1 MKDCLLFL
9 GFREPFSLHSDTV
22 QQLGPGNGLKIFK
35 YTGEMKHVMPVNRT
49 EISEFECLKQVAL
62 FKDSTLDAALKL

>member
-1 MKDCLLFL
+1 M
-9 GFREPFSLHSDTV
+9 PQT
-22 QQLGPGNGLKIFK
+22 
-35 YTGEMKHVMPVNRT
+35 EMKHVMPVNRT